1 MHGKYV
7 LSHGMK
13 TWSGT
18 VNKGARLALRRE
30 KNAFIFALQLALAR
44 FQALN

>member
-30 KNAFIFALQLALAR
+30 KMLLSSR
-44 FQALN
+44 FNLPWRDFRP